1 MQKGSK
7 AVKSK
12 LIKSKDRARDHG
24 EVFTPAHIVKDMC
37 DLIPSELWENI
48 DTKFLEPCC
57 GNGNI
62 LAEIAQQKFER
73 CSNADEGL
81 RALRSIYGIDI
92 LPDNVL
98 ESRARLLSMY
108 NARFDAPPCKLLSA
122 AEIVGTNIMLGN
134 SLEIMDE
141 LWHERKE
148 LDNVKT

>member
-1 MQKGSK
+1 M
-7 AVKSK
+7 KSN
-12 LIKSKDRARDHG
+12 LIKSKERVRDHG

-37 DLIPSELWENI
+37 DLIPSDIWENI

-62 LAEIAQQKFER
+62 LAEIARRKFER
-73 CSNADEGL
+73 CDNADEGL
-81 RALRSIYGIDI
+81 TALRSIYGIDI

-122 AEIVGTNIMLGN
+122 AAIVGTNIMFGN

-141 LWHERKE
+141 LWSKREE
-148 LDNVKT
+148 LDNAELH